1 MATGVNVFHFGL
13 NTGALIN
20 EAINVTS
27 KKWID
32 VLERGDYCTCN
43 PESVKLVF
51 MGFYVDKQR
60 RIPLAHSHDAL
71 CQQIGDGRGGTT
83 NHRDILSSPE
93 AKSAEGRDQLKLK

>member
-1 MATGVNVFHFGL
+1 MYVATGVNVFHFGL

-51 MGFYVDKQR
+51 MGFYVDKGGF
-60 RIPLAHSHDAL
+60 HWHTHMTL
-71 CQQIGDGRGGTT
+71 CV
-83 NHRDILSSPE
+83 SKKPF
-93 AKSAEGRDQLKLK
+93 

>member
-1 MATGVNVFHFGL
+1 MDAFQYVVQTEGMYVATGANVFHFGL

-51 MGFYVDKQR
+51 MGFYVDK
-60 RIPLAHSHDAL
+60 
-71 CQQIGDGRGGTT
+71 
-83 NHRDILSSPE
+83 
-93 AKSAEGRDQLKLK
+93 